1 MEGCEGTKKILALCV
16 DAIEEIQNDSPT
28 GDFWVRR
35 WGSLL
40 GLLRT
45 ACEVLRKE
53 APDYWDKFMKEP
65 NAGKKGRDR
74 NNWEPDIFGKF
85 IWTDANLFLHQGIIH
100 EAESIMPHVPNKAM
114 RIVQGATGIRDQ
126 EPLPSPRFS
135 YFMNSEPYKG
145 RLALDVATEAV
156 EWLRSQVAIAE
167 SK

>member
-1 MEGCEGTKKILALCV
+1 MEPCERTKRILALCE
-16 DAIEEIQNDSPT
+16 DAIDEIRNDTPT
-28 GDFWVRR
+28 GDLWVRR

-53 APDYWDKFMKEP
+53 APEYWEKFMKLP

-85 IWTDANLFLHQGIIH
+85 IWTDANLFLHQGIVH
-100 EAESIMPHVPNKAM
+100 EAESMPHVPNMAV
-114 RIVQGATGIRDQ
+114 RIVQGVTDVRNQ
-126 EPLPSPRFS
+126 EPLPPTRFS

-156 EWLRSQVAIAE
+156 EWLKSQNAIAE
-167 SK
+167 R